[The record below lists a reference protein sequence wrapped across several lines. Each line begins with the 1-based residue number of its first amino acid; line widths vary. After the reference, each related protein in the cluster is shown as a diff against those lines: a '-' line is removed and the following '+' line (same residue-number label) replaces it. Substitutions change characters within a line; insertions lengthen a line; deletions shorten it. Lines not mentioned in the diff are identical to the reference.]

1 MNEQKKKLGRKLLVA
16 TVGLATVSYVAACG
30 SSVSTESTD
39 AGSDAKID
47 SGISSGNLV
56 PPDTG
61 TPPPDIGSGNLVPP
75 DTGVEDTGGTDT
87 GSVKDTDVPP
97 FDIGSGNLVPP
108 PDASDI

>member
-1 MNEQKKKLGRKLLVA
+1 MSEPKKRIGRKLLVA
-16 TVGLATVSYVAACG
+16 AVGVATINYVAACG
-30 SSVSTESTD
+30 SSVSTENVD

-61 TPPPDIGSGNLVPP
+61 NPPPDIGSGNLVPP
-75 DTGVEDTGGTDT
+75 DTASDDTGAAEDAGP
-87 GSVKDTDVPP
+87 PP

-108 PDASDI
+108 PEDTGP

>member
-1 MNEQKKKLGRKLLVA
+1 MSEPKKRIGRKLLVA
-16 TVGLATVSYVAACG
+16 AVGVATINYVAACG

-39 AGSDAKID
+39 AGADAKID

-75 DTGVEDTGGTDT
+75 DTGADDTGAAEDTTP
-87 GSVKDTDVPP
+87 PP

-108 PDASDI
+108 DDSSF